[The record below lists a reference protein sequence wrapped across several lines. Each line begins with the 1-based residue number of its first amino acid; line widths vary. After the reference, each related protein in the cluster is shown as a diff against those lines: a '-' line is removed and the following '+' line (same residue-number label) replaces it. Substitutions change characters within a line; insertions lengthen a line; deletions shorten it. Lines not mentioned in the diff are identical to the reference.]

1 MSAELWSE
9 VVQSRWWPCCRR
21 WEMVEVCGLTFAQM
35 FCHNPF
41 PVLISF
47 RTEDRWRVR
56 SERKLSLQLSPHC
69 SSAGGLSLFFIIDNT
84 TRPINNNMNHTA
96 LSATPP
102 PGAPTL
108 RAGNLHWNIWLCR
121 PSQVPSPIMQLGPSL
136 LCSPHDLQGCG
147 GDQHGVTGS
156 EV

>member
-9 VVQSRWWPCCRR
+9 VVQSRWRLCCRR
-21 WEMVEVCGLTFAQM
+21 WEMEVCGLTFAQM

-96 LSATPP
+96 LSAPRRSTDPP
-102 PGAPTL
+102 CWKSTLEYLAVPPITGPVSHNAAGPFPALLPT
-108 RAGNLHWNIWLCR
+108 
-121 PSQVPSPIMQLGPSL
+121 
-136 LCSPHDLQGCG
+136 
-147 GDQHGVTGS
+147 
-156 EV
+156 